1 MRSAEHE
8 GPSCGNR
15 CVRPP
20 RCAPAP
26 LGIGSARNS
35 WRATGSRHSGL
46 ALPGITGNSHLDL
59 ALPGIIGVAELF
71 ATHRWQCQGLL
82 APGGFW
88 PFIVGSARFIW
99 RKPPRIGTARNCWRG
114 KGFHRSGLAVPGITG
129 ARRVLAT
136 HRWHCQGFLAR
147 GEFSTPSSK
156 HEKSS
161 LAGAF
166 KFIWWTVGGSNP
178 GPWD

>member
-1 MRSAEHE
+1 MRSEGHE
-8 GPSCGNR
+8 GGRTAEIDALSL
-15 CVRPP
+15 P

-26 LGIGSARNS
+26 LRIGTARNS
-35 WRATGSRHSGL
+35 WRATGSRHSG
-46 ALPGITGNSHLDL
+46 L

-71 ATHRWQCQGLL
+71 ATHRWQCQRLL

-88 PFIVGSARFIW
+88 PFIVGTARDSW
-99 RKPPRIGTARNCWRG
+99 QKPPRIGTARNCWRG

-129 ARRVLAT
+129 AWRVLAT

-147 GEFSTPSSK
+147 GEFSPPSSK

>member
-1 MRSAEHE
+1 MRSAF
-8 GPSCGNR
+8 PDTLR
-15 CVRPP
+15 
-20 RCAPAP
+20 
-26 LGIGSARNS
+26 
-35 WRATGSRHSGL
+35 RHLGL
-46 ALPGITGNSHLDL
+46 AVPGIAGNSHLDL

-71 ATHRWQCQGLL
+71 ATHCWQCQRLL
-82 APGGFW
+82 ALGGFW
-88 PFIVGSARFIW
+88 PFSVGTARDSW
-99 RKPPRIGTARNCWRG
+99 QKPLRIGTAKEYWRREASR
-114 KGFHRSGLAVPGITG
+114 RSGLAVPGITG
-129 ARRVLAT
+129 AWRVLAT